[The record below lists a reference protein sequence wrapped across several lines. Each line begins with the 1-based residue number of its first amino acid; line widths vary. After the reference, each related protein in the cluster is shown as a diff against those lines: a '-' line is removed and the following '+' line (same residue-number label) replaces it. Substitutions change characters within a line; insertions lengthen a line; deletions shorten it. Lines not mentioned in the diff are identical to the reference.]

1 LTLDGLHYFSHYVP
15 DNGSYWLAWVRFG
28 FSAYISLMFLAV
40 GALVW
45 LYARS
50 RRVATLLLLVCLT
63 LMMAFAVET
72 DSALVDALPL
82 LMVIGTVAS
91 SLAIYMFAILVL
103 FFPKNTLPLLISPNI
118 VGIVEERS
126 QTAQQQYFIFILR
139 GYLVVLT
146 LLSIVSVLYHFFIY
160 SLSSSIRTAFH
171 NIDNV

>member
-1 LTLDGLHYFSHYVP
+1 RTGRLLIILLAILAYFFFLTFDALHYFPHYIP

-40 GALVW
+40 GGLVW

-91 SLAIYMFAILVL
+91 SLAIYMFAIL
-103 FFPKNTLPLLISPNI
+103 
-118 VGIVEERS
+118 
-126 QTAQQQYFIFILR
+126 
-139 GYLVVLT
+139 
-146 LLSIVSVLYHFFIY
+146 
-160 SLSSSIRTAFH
+160 
-171 NIDNV
+171 